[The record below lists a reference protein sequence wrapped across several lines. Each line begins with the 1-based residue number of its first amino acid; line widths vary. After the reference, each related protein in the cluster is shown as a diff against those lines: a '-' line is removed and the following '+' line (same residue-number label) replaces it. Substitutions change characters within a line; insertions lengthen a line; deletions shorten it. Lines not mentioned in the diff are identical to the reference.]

1 MKTNRLLP
9 KPLALILLAIWLGWT
24 PGQAPAKSR
33 ILPQP
38 TTEPFIT
45 LVPGSPRVY
54 EQAAFVEEG
63 YWLREELDPVGPE
76 NLGKGVTAIRVNAP
90 LRKLSYWIQESVDG
104 LYMFRTRR
112 PLSFLGHITAHFEPP
127 LKVIQF
133 PMKEG
138 DTWTYDGKAVT
149 WIKNAKIHIDF
160 VNRGVKTYRVGNR
173 VIQAYR
179 IDSKIKFG
187 KLQPYYQISW
197 YGNSITPPSKSLK
210 VSKRVPLEPFDITT
224 IPSPSGFVVTP

>member
-1 MKTNRLLP
+1 MKTNLSSL
-9 KPLALILLAIWLGWT
+9 KPSPLLAGLLLFGMF
-24 PGQAPAKSR
+24 GAQALEGGK

-45 LVPGSPRVY
+45 LVPGNPRVY

-63 YWLREELDPVGPE
+63 YWLREELDPIGPE

-90 LRKLSYWIQESVDG
+90 LRKLSYWIQENADG
-104 LYMFRTRR
+104 LYMLRTRR
-112 PLSFLGHITAHFEPP
+112 PLSFLGHITAHFEPT

-133 PMKEG
+133 PMREG

-197 YGNSITPPSKSLK
+197 FGDEVHSPVPPSKGK
-210 VSKRVPLEPFDITT
+210 KDPGEPFDIKA
-224 IPSPSGFVVTP
+224 IPAPAGFVVTP